1 MITLGLIGN
10 GFVGGAAR
18 QLECSKNFA
27 DWRIK
32 MFSNKRFDK
41 RH

>member
-18 QLECSKNFA
+18 QLKCSKNKVIVF
-27 DWRIK
+27 DWEQR
-32 MFSNKRFDK
+32 
-41 RH
+41 